1 MLKRAIPF
9 IITFVLGLAIASIF
23 VSIVP
28 SFNFRR
34 GDRGKNCRN
43 KHEAIH
49 ELKRE
54 NEMLRF
60 ENRNLKSQPI
70 REIPYSELD
79 EMMFENSVP
88 PPMPVE
94 PRRNR

>member
-9 IITFVLGLAIASIF
+9 ILTFVLGLAIASIF
-23 VSIVP
+23 VNIVP
-28 SFNFRR
+28 SFNFKR

-43 KHEAIH
+43 KHETFN

-60 ENRNLKSQPI
+60 ENQKLKSQPI
-70 REIPYSELD
+70 REID
-79 EMMFENSVP
+79 EMLFENAVP
-88 PPMPVE
+88 PPMPIE